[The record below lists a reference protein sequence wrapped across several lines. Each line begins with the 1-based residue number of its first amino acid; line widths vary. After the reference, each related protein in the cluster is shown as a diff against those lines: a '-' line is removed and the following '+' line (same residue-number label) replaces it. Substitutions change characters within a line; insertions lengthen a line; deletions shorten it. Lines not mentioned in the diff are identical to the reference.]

1 MEALLACRFHQRNLY
16 YIESKDN
23 GESWANE
30 QKEAFSLPISAT
42 QIDPIIESPNDK
54 EYWIHD
60 VVYKSGSPWI
70 LFSERKFPWI
80 WKGELLKNMAFL
92 KMAKFDP
99 NKKQWIISDII
110 EMASL
115 LYPAGACFHP
125 QDINRIFVA
134 IPENGLSKIYLFTKD
149 LIQTKYVAS
158 APLHISNLHHIN
170 PQRVAGNGP
179 FKIVWMECS
188 EYNDLKNNNTQLKAL
203 QE

>member
-1 MEALLACRFHQRNLY
+1 MIRHFYFIPSQLSRLA
-16 YIESKDN
+16 
-23 GESWANE
+23 
-30 QKEAFSLPISAT
+30 
-42 QIDPIIESPNDK
+42 
-54 EYWIHD
+54 
-60 VVYKSGSPWI
+60 
-70 LFSERKFPWI
+70 
-80 WKGELLKNMAFL
+80 
-92 KMAKFDP
+92 
-99 NKKQWIISDII
+99 
-110 EMASL
+110 L

-158 APLHISNLHHIN
+158 APLHISNLHQIN